1 VIVSIHQP
9 HFLPWPGY
17 MNKLLRSDVFVWLDN
32 VQYRKNYFQNRTE
45 IRTHRGERAWLT
57 VPVRAP
63 FGTPIDEV
71 VAADPGWAER
81 VRARVE
87 QEYHHAPHF
96 DAVWPRLEAALAAD
110 GDRLTDIDR
119 RCLDALLG
127 LIGGER
133 PRIVGIR
140 ELGVSATDPTGRLV
154 EACRALGA
162 TRYIAGKGGRNYLD
176 VEAFEKA
183 GIEVVWQAFDP
194 QRFAYPQPGEPFLPG
209 LSIIDCLFHAG
220 AETAGR
226 LLRESWAP

>member
-1 VIVSIHQP
+1 MIVSIHQP

-17 MNKLLRSDVFVWLDN
+17 MNKLLRSDVFVWLDT

-71 VAADPGWAER
+71 VAADAGWAER
-81 VRARVE
+81 VRGRVE
-87 QEYHHAPHF
+87 QEYRRAPF
-96 DAVWPRLEAALAAD
+96 FPEVWPRLEAAMAED

-119 RCLDALLG
+119 RCLDAVLGLLG
-127 LIGGER
+127 AS

-140 ELGVSATDPTGRLV
+140 ELGVTATDPTHRLV

-162 TRYIAGKGGRNYLD
+162 TRYIAGKGGRDYLD
-176 VEAFEKA
+176 AEAFEKA

-194 QRFAYPQPGEPFLPG
+194 ERFVYPQPAEPFLPG
-209 LSIIDCLFHAG
+209 LSIIDCLFYAG